1 MSHYRPLA
9 ADRKI
14 QLALPA
20 RFPHNSSC
28 TAIVRTI
35 EREKVMSDYSI
46 LAVLMRRDGMSRSE
60 AQELIDEARE
70 LVAEGENPEEILRVD
85 FGLEPDYIFDLL

>member
-1 MSHYRPLA
+1 
-9 ADRKI
+9 
-14 QLALPA
+14 
-20 RFPHNSSC
+20 
-28 TAIVRTI
+28 
-35 EREKVMSDYSI
+35 MSDYSI
-46 LAVLMRRDGMSRSE
+46 LAVLMRRDGMTRSE